1 MAAGL
6 LEDVKN
12 YLDITYEDPD
22 GDMKLCGII
31 QRGEAYLDK
40 VAGKT
45 QDYEKEGLPRAL
57 LLNYCR
63 YARNNVIEL
72 FKENFQSE
80 LVTLR
85 MGVLAVSYTHLDV
98 YKRQVYVIL

>member
-1 MAAGL
+1 
-6 LEDVKN
+6 
-12 YLDITYEDPD
+12 
-22 GDMKLCGII
+22 MKLCGII

-85 MGVLAVSYTHLDV
+85 MGVQADEFAEEQGY
-98 YKRQVYVIL
+98 I

>member
-85 MGVLAVSYTHLDV
+85 MGVQADEFAEEQGY
-98 YKRQVYVIL
+98 I

>member
-6 LEDVKN
+6 LEDIKN

-22 GDMKLCGII
+22 GAMKLYGII

-40 VAGKT
+40 VAGKK
-45 QDYEKEGLPRAL
+45 QDYEEEGLPRAL
-57 LLNYCR
+57 LFDYCR

-80 LVTLR
+80 LVALR
-85 MGVLAVSYTHLDV
+85 MGAQTDEFAKEQGY
-98 YKRQVYVIL
+98 I